1 VKFLVIEDD
10 ADTAA
15 YVIRG
20 LKEHGHAADLASTG
34 RDGAF
39 LAGNEAYDAIILD
52 RMLPGMDGLALVKML
67 RGVGVKTPVLF
78 LTALGGIDDRVE
90 GLNAGADDYLIKPFA
105 FSELLARV
113 HALTRRPPLSANQTV
128 FRIADIEIDLLK
140 RLVTRRGA
148 AIDLQPREFMI
159 LEFLVRHAGQI
170 VTRTML
176 LEGVWDF
183 HFDPK
188 TNIVET
194 NVSRLRSKL
203 HREGSPDP
211 IQTIRGS
218 GYLIASPASEQ
229 PKE

>member
-1 VKFLVIEDD
+1 MKFLVVEDD
-10 ADTAA
+10 KDTAA
-15 YVIRG
+15 YILRG
-20 LKEHGHAADLASTG
+20 LKEHGHAVDLASTG

-39 LAGNEAYDAIILD
+39 LAGSETYDAIILD
-52 RMLPGMDGLALVKML
+52 RMLPGIDGLALVKML
-67 RGVGVKTPVLF
+67 RGMAVKTPVLF

-105 FSELLARV
+105 FSELIARIN
-113 HALTRRPPLSANQTV
+113 ALTRRPPLSESQTV
-128 FRIADIEIDLLK
+128 MKIADLEVDLLK
-140 RLVTRRGA
+140 RSVRRNGV
-148 AIDLQPREFMI
+148 AIELQPREFKI
-159 LEFLVRHAGQI
+159 LEFLMRHRGQV

-194 NVSRLRSKL
+194 NMSRLRSKL
-203 HREGSPDP
+203 SRDGGRDL

-218 GYLIASPASEQ
+218 GYLIE
-229 PKE
+229 

>member
-1 VKFLVIEDD
+1 MKFLVVEDD
-10 ADTAA
+10 RETAA
-15 YVIRG
+15 YIVRG
-20 LKEHGHAADLASTG
+20 LKEHGHAVDLAASG

-39 LAGNEAYDAIILD
+39 LAGNESYDAIILD
-52 RMLPGMDGLALVKML
+52 RMLPGVDGLAVVKML
-67 RGVGVKTPVLF
+67 RGVGVKTPVLM

-105 FSELLARV
+105 FSELIARIN
-113 HALTRRPPLSANQTV
+113 ALTRRPPLSENQTV
-128 FRIADIEIDLLK
+128 LRVADLEIDLL
-140 RLVTRRGA
+140 RRSVRRGGVT
-148 AIDLQPREFMI
+148 IELQPREFML
-159 LEFLVRHAGQI
+159 LEFLVRHRGQV

-194 NVSRLRSKL
+194 NMSRLRAKL
-203 HREGSPDP
+203 CREGSSDP

-218 GYLIASPASEQ
+218 GYIMQ
-229 PKE
+229 

>member
-1 VKFLVIEDD
+1 MKFLVVEDD
-10 ADTAA
+10 EDTAA
-15 YVIRG
+15 YILRG
-20 LKEHGHAADLASTG
+20 LKEHGHAVDLASSG

-39 LAGNEAYDAIILD
+39 LAGSEKYDVVILD
-52 RMLPGMDGLALVKML
+52 RMLPGIDGLALVKML
-67 RGVGVKTPVLF
+67 RAMGVKTPVLF

-105 FSELLARV
+105 FSELIARV
-113 HALTRRPPLSANQTV
+113 NALTRRPPLTEHQTSM
-128 FRIADIEIDLLK
+128 RIADLEIDLLK
-140 RLVTRRGA
+140 RSVKRNGLT
-148 AIDLQPREFMI
+148 IDLQPREFMI
-159 LEFLVRHAGQI
+159 LEFLVRRRGQV

-194 NVSRLRSKL
+194 NMSRLRSKL
-203 HREGSPDP
+203 CRDGGPDL

-218 GYLIASPASEQ
+218 GYLIE
-229 PKE
+229 